1 MVLSLVMT
9 LPVLF
14 TLSIHTVFLYM
25 MCVPFDCQYRNTEA
39 NEGLETADTSVRLP
53 SNNLIYHS

>member
-9 LPVLF
+9 FPVLF

-25 MCVPFDCQYRNTEA
+25 MCVPFDCQSDERTFRKFNIRKHMTDRIK
-39 NEGLETADTSVRLP
+39 T
-53 SNNLIYHS
+53 